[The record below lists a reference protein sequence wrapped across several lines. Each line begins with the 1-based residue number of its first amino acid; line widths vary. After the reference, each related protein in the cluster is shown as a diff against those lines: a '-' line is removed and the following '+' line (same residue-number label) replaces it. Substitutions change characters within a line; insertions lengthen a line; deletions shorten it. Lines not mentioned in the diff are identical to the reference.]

1 MIVLTSFML
10 VVLSLLMVS
19 YWAMVKVKL
28 KIAQTKQAEIRAL
41 YAARAGIA
49 DAVDELRSGNS
60 WDEFSLDPQWVMID
74 AKTFYKSS
82 LAPVPLS
89 GFDYPVTF
97 SVTVDGDPASER
109 VSITS
114 KAEVGYDSQQY
125 EQQLDVTVVRSL
137 ANEITFIS
145 ATE

>member
-28 KIAQTKQAEIRAL
+28 KMAKNKQAEIRAL
-41 YAARAGIA
+41 YAARSGVA
-49 DAVDELRSGNS
+49 DAVDELRSGNDWS
-60 WDEFSLDPQWVMID
+60 EGSLDTQWV
-74 AKTFYKSS
+74 KVNETTFYKSS
-82 LAPVPLS
+82 LAPTPLV
-89 GFDYPVTF
+89 GFDYPVTY
-97 SVTVDGDPASER
+97 SVTVEGNPETER

-114 KAEVGYDSQQY
+114 KAEVLYDSQQY
-125 EQQLDVTVVRSL
+125 QQQVDVTVVRSL

-145 ATE
+145 TTE